1 MLRQVAALQQP
12 SLRSALRSRC
22 GFMVNPAVTT
32 KTSRWLA
39 TRVPDPP
46 TSHHPYTP
54 LPNAKASIIYTET
67 DEAPALATFALYP
80 IVSKVRRKSD
90 DN

>member
-1 MLRQVAALQQP
+1 MLRQVALQ
-12 SLRSALRSRC
+12 RSWVAPSRC
-22 GFMVNPAVTT
+22 AFLLNPAITT
-32 KTSRWLA
+32 RWLA

-46 TSHHPYTP
+46 TSHHPHTP

-80 IVSKVRRKSD
+80 IVSKVRC
-90 DN
+90 